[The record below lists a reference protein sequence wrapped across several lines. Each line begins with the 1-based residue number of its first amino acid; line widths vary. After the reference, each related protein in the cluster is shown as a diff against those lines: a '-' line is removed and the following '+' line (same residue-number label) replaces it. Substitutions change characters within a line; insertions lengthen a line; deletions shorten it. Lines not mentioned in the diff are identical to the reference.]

1 MKIKTLLNYF
11 FAERKPKL
19 KLVRGFTYRKLLNR
33 LSEMSDEE
41 LDCYVMVSE
50 NDTMYRVSDLI
61 TTSVEI
67 DICDPGDSYF
77 ILEN

>member
-1 MKIKTLLNYF
+1 MKIKTIVNFLL
-11 FAERKPKL
+11 RKKTPKL

-41 LDCYVMVSE
+41 LDCYVMVSK
-50 NDTMYRVSDLI
+50 NDTMYRASDLI